1 MQLCSAV
8 MRIALLLAVTLA
20 TPVFAGQVVWKW
32 VDSQGVTHYADRPV
46 PGAQRI
52 ELQSGT
58 TTVDTPPPPSRT
70 YNSSTQPPTAAGPA
84 YQNVEIWKPGNDEV
98 LSNVGGNVEVSIRV
112 EPELRAGDTLSLYLD
127 GRLVEGYAGSTQQFT
142 LTDVFRGS
150 HQLQAI
156 ITDQRGER
164 VAQSQ
169 PVTFHVRQ
177 ASILNPQNPRGRDTR
192 R

>member
-1 MQLCSAV
+1 

-58 TTVDTPPPPSRT
+58 TTVDTPPPSRT
-70 YNSSTQPPTAAGPA
+70 YDNSTRPPPAAGPA

-112 EPELRAGDTLSLYLD
+112 EPDLRAGDTLSLYLD
-127 GRLVEGYAGSTQQFT
+127 GRLVEGPAGKAAQFT

-177 ASILNPQNPRGRDTR
+177 TSILNPQNPQRGNTPR
-192 R
+192 